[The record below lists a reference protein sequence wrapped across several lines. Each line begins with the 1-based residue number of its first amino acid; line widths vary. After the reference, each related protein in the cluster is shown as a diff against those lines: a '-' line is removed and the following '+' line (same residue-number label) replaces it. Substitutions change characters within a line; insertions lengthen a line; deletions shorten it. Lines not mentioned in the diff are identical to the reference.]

1 MRLNPAETQ
10 FLTALVRE
18 QNQTGC
24 RGPAHDLLRRHVY
37 PDAPLTGPGSLAFA
51 YEAVPL
57 TSMLLQ
63 DFTDLQSLDDFLG
76 TSEASAGL
84 RWPWPSAEA
93 YRAALERA
101 RREWAARRAVPSA
114 PMVPEATPRTEAT
127 NK

>member
-1 MRLNPAETQ
+1 MKLSPAETQ
-10 FLTALVRE
+10 FLTALIRE

-37 PDAPLTGPGSLAFA
+37 PDAPLTGPGSLTFA
-51 YEAVPL
+51 YDAVPL

-63 DFTDLQSLDDFLG
+63 DFTDLQTLDDFLRK
-76 TSEASAGL
+76 SEATAEV

-101 RREWAARRAVPSA
+101 RREWAAHRAA
-114 PMVPEATPRTEAT
+114 PFVSMPRGR
-127 NK
+127 